1 MLLAARLYPA
11 AAPALRRIAP
21 VLAAAGTGLAAVAAM
36 PSLPLASGT
45 GALMLAGVAALGW
58 RALEA
63 GERATL
69 ARPRHWLRRAA

>member
-1 MLLAARLYPA
+1 RGPCARC
-11 AAPALRRIAP
+11 RSG

-69 ARPRHWLRRAA
+69 ARPQHWLRRAA